1 MAHRSRRRLYETAFD
16 SKVEKPLE
24 EGSSDLLDRIANH
37 PILLLLNPRRRSR
50 QSNNNSSKQKTPH
63 DKNLNIE
70 TSDQPSS
77 VHYAYHHD
85 NPILLRS
92 PCPTTVLPKAKFQG
106 SGTPRCGR
114 RGARARVCP
123 PPRSLSSHHL
133 LNSSLR
139 PIGLSKSDDQILN
152 RVSDSPDDEDCFED
166 YVEGRQ
172 AEDLARD
179 LITLHLNADEN
190 NRRSSEGSAHSCHV
204 ESACGRDSRLQRK
217 VVECLP
223 NQPRRFMSRKGVA
236 ERGLSVDSRINDATC
251 SWDCLNDN
259 CHHHHDHHNLSKYNQ
274 NDVASPRGASSIRSS
289 SILALHH
296 PNVSSPRMQ
305 HHDRLLHGS
314 GSSSSSS
321 LHHSPL
327 LQHASSASPSPKIF
341 HVRSETSSPR
351 QLSYSASPSP
361 KLSTHSSCASPNI
374 RHSFNT
380 PSPRLLKSRN
390 TRAPQTALLSP
401 RLLHLT
407 ASANTDAY
415 NLTMCSSARS
425 TLSTSAA
432 IARVLQGP
440 ADCSSAPTIA
450 SPASYSQGKSKLSID
465 EPSASGYS
473 SSRVS
478 PSGKS
483 SLRDL
488 KRSEGLAKLKPLELH
503 SPPGT
508 APLPVKFIK
517 KPPLSDRSPSSWFS
531 PPRQKDLSLPIKRSS
546 QSRSSSSD
554 ASSSDRAPYKSRV
567 KKSSSSTRCEGEKR
581 PTTTPSSARALATNS
596 ETSINSSMEV
606 LVDTASE
613 SGISMPPHAGAKTS
627 SLSLDSIA
635 SGTSSME
642 SLKSSVSEG
651 AGAVGWRNM
660 GSNSSLPLRPSLL
673 LPATHRSLIQSAKFQ
688 ILSPISDKSQE
699 PSSTD
704 TGGPIVGGMGI
715 VGGGSQHTSP
725 QDLLQQTPL
734 KCRNISE
741 DFRNIHHIIP
751 GPLSG
756 NKGHVGESDSGISIE
771 YGHQSSGSNVLKDLP
786 FDMPKLRRR
795 LAAAHSCPSNSDSSL
810 ASCGSSLQQQQQLQQ
825 QTPAGLVSVCNPA
838 ISRVQ
843 ACEVQSGT
851 SSSNSSLWE
860 AGSSASSSIEGTPR
874 KAVLSARGSLVLDLG
889 GFNKLVA
896 PTGEEVD
903 VSVPLTKQS
912 WYHGKINKGEAEKL
926 LRCETEGAYL
936 VRSIDTPRWEY
947 SLALKAASGFMHLKI
962 QYHSEA
968 NGFKMGRG
976 DQLFPSVPHI
986 VHHHSIHKLPVKG
999 AENMFLVKPIIS
1011 ETL

>member
-204 ESACGRDSRLQRK
+204 ESACGRD
-217 VVECLP
+217 
-223 NQPRRFMSRKGVA
+223 
-236 ERGLSVDSRINDATC
+236 T
-251 SWDCLNDN
+251 
-259 CHHHHDHHNLSKYNQ
+259 
-274 NDVASPRGASSIRSS
+274 
-289 SILALHH
+289 
-296 PNVSSPRMQ
+296 
-305 HHDRLLHGS
+305 
-314 GSSSSSS
+314 
-321 LHHSPL
+321 
-327 LQHASSASPSPKIF
+327 
-341 HVRSETSSPR
+341 
-351 QLSYSASPSP
+351 
-361 KLSTHSSCASPNI
+361 
-374 RHSFNT
+374 
-380 PSPRLLKSRN
+380 
-390 TRAPQTALLSP
+390 
-401 RLLHLT
+401 
-407 ASANTDAY
+407 
-415 NLTMCSSARS
+415 RS